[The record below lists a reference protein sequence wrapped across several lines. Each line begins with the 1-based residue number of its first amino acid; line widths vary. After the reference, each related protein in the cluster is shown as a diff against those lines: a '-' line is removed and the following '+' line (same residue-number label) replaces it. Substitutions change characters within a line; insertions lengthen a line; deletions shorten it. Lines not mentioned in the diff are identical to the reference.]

1 MAKLEAQISQ
11 IYLIHP
17 EAKSNVIVLHDEK
30 LSNSAQLFLLAEIKS
45 GKHRSQSA
53 DLKKIAEI
61 IISTFKANKK
71 LPRES
76 LFESSLA
83 EINENLADLA
93 HKGHKDWLNKFSAG
107 ILLAQNGSLYA
118 ANSGLVEVTLFRKND
133 LLEILQADKV
143 QSHPLKIFQN
153 FSVGRLKEN
162 DIAILAATNLFN
174 YVSKELFFKI
184 LNLHGSEETARNIS
198 NILKD
203 SNSDEGFS
211 CFLLKFAGSAEPVP
225 LIMPQTAIY
234 APLPEDDLVPQTRQL
249 SFFPKAVF
257 PLSNLR
263 HSSREWFRQHVSH
276 VRLFSKI
283 RPKNWNT
290 LSPARK
296 FFLASFLVFILLFSI
311 NVVVFGFK
319 LAGRKNTAK
328 VEAGI
333 TNLLSTLHEA
343 EAASIYKDGAS
354 AQQLLSKA
362 RAEFIELNKLKAS
375 KAEEFSSVL
384 DDLYKRINKITSIES
399 PRPEAELKFSA
410 TMLVRAGSGFL
421 LADQDSKNLSFYQ
434 NGSLTYFFLLNNPKD
449 AVTGMTH
456 VPAFGHVVAM
466 GNRLYRINEGAKQLD
481 LIKNLP
487 NPTTGLKF
495 ASQRLLAADRN
506 AGQILRLNFS
516 AGKFSDPQIL
526 LKADLSGLADFA
538 ADANL
543 YLLFGNTVKKYAN
556 GIEQSFTLSPLFDPL
571 TAANKLIVVSNIY
584 VLEGTKKRLLIFN
597 KQGVL
602 QSQLIFPNTQALT
615 DFYVDES
622 SRTIFLLDGNKLLS
636 VTF

>member
-133 LLEILQADKV
+133 LLEILPADKV

-211 CFLLKFAGSAEPVP
+211 CFLLKFAG
-225 LIMPQTAIY
+225 
-234 APLPEDDLVPQTRQL
+234 
-249 SFFPKAVF
+249 
-257 PLSNLR
+257 N
-263 HSSREWFRQHVSH
+263 FR
-276 VRLFSKI
+276 R
-283 RPKNWNT
+283 
-290 LSPARK
+290 
-296 FFLASFLVFILLFSI
+296 
-311 NVVVFGFK
+311 
-319 LAGRKNTAK
+319 
-328 VEAGI
+328 
-333 TNLLSTLHEA
+333 
-343 EAASIYKDGAS
+343 
-354 AQQLLSKA
+354 
-362 RAEFIELNKLKAS
+362 
-375 KAEEFSSVL
+375 
-384 DDLYKRINKITSIES
+384 
-399 PRPEAELKFSA
+399 
-410 TMLVRAGSGFL
+410 
-421 LADQDSKNLSFYQ
+421 
-434 NGSLTYFFLLNNPKD
+434 
-449 AVTGMTH
+449 
-456 VPAFGHVVAM
+456 
-466 GNRLYRINEGAKQLD
+466 
-481 LIKNLP
+481 
-487 NPTTGLKF
+487 
-495 ASQRLLAADRN
+495 
-506 AGQILRLNFS
+506 
-516 AGKFSDPQIL
+516 
-526 LKADLSGLADFA
+526 
-538 ADANL
+538 
-543 YLLFGNTVKKYAN
+543 
-556 GIEQSFTLSPLFDPL
+556 
-571 TAANKLIVVSNIY
+571 
-584 VLEGTKKRLLIFN
+584 
-597 KQGVL
+597 
-602 QSQLIFPNTQALT
+602 
-615 DFYVDES
+615 
-622 SRTIFLLDGNKLLS
+622 
-636 VTF
+636 